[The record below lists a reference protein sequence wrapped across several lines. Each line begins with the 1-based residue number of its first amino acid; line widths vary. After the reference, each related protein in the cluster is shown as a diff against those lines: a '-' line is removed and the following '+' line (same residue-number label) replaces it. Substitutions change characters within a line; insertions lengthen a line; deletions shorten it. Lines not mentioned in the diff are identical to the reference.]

1 MAAFDFPASPSNGD
15 TYSLNNVSYTYN
27 GTVWKKTSAGITDGD
42 KGDITVSDSGQTF
55 TVDSSAITTTK
66 IANDAVTDAKLA
78 NSINSAI
85 AANTAKVSNATH
97 TGDVTGATALTIAD
111 DAVTYSKI
119 QNVSTTNRILGRDS
133 AGAGVIEEI
142 TPANLRTMINV
153 ADGAE
158 VNVQVDWNSSSG
170 DSQILNKP
178 TIPSNIGDLNNVSSS
193 TPSTNQVLKWDG
205 SAWSPAA
212 DSSSSGGG
220 GDVNQNAF
228 SNVAVSGQDTVA
240 ADSTTDTLNIAAG
253 SNVSI
258 ATNASSDTVT
268 ISSTDTNTTYS
279 AGSALTLTGTT
290 FSIADDAITNAK
302 IADNAVNT
310 DQIVD
315 DAVTAD
321 KLADSINTEIAANT
335 AKVTNATHTGE
346 VTGSGQLTIADN
358 VVDEANLKVSNSPT
372 DGYVLTAQSGNTGG
386 LTWAA
391 ASSGGGG
398 GGLVGS
404 NNEEL
409 FVEAENQID
418 NSFSTT
424 TNKNYIS
431 ASPLV
436 VASGVTLTIVSG
448 STMAFV

>member
-1 MAAFDFPASPSNGD
+1 
-15 TYSLNNVSYTYN
+15 
-27 GTVWKKTSAGITDGD
+27 
-42 KGDITVSDSGQTF
+42 
-55 TVDSSAITTTK
+55 
-66 IANDAVTDAKLA
+66 
-78 NSINSAI
+78 
-85 AANTAKVSNATH
+85 
-97 TGDVTGATALTIAD
+97 TGATALTIAD